1 MTDTKQGPA
10 AGPSGSA
17 LSDRLGRVGPWE
29 PIGWGVS
36 GFARSGIAHLWLQHP
51 MKRDIAYSLCG
62 NVFEEHKNLDELS
75 EALRKCARCQKA
87 NEKQAL

>member
-1 MTDTKQGPA
+1 MSESDTPA
-10 AGPSGSA
+10 KVGSMEQ
-17 LSDRLGRVGPWE
+17 LGRVGPWE

-51 MKRDIAYSLCG
+51 TKRYIAYSLCG
-62 NVFEEHKNLDELS
+62 NVFEEHKNIDDLS
-75 EALRKCARCQKA
+75 EALRKCTRCQKA